1 MLHKT
6 LNLEACQVKLAG
18 DNATFAGY
26 ASVFGGVD
34 SYGDTIVKGAYEST
48 LRKHGKP
55 KMFVQHDAHALPVG
69 KWTTV
74 KEDDHGLFVEG
85 EFTPGMARA
94 DEVRAALKHGTVDG
108 LSIGYYLNSNDFDE
122 TENGRVIRKV
132 SKLVEVSIVTFPA
145 DGAARVDLDSVKS
158 SIEAVGSIRE
168 FERLL
173 RDAGGFDAASAK
185 TLLAKARELFAQRDA
200 GDDDAGKTADELAAL
215 AVHPLIRKYR

>member
-18 DNATFAGY
+18 DSATFAGY

-48 LRKHGKP
+48 LKKHGKP
-55 KMFVQHDAHALPVG
+55 KMFVQHDSWSLPVG

-145 DGAARVDLDSVKS
+145 DGAARVDAASVKS
-158 SIEAVGSIRE
+158 AIEAVESIRE

-200 GDDDAGKTADELAAL
+200 GDDGAGKTADELAAL